1 MSDRSPKVNATASP
15 EAISDAAQQPRLHPA
30 DGHGENSPRSPL
42 PQDSGAAKQVGNAV
56 AQESSIHQRRE
67 AEPENQVPAN
77 THGDNAT
84 TDMEASR
91 DTSSDGS
98 DKDTLMRDYD
108 EVQPSPPGSTATLL
122 PVAQGRCTSP
132 NDSASNYEPPATPNL
147 QGKAH
152 GTTPQGSDTTEDTS
166 RATTPDTPLT
176 SPGPS
181 VPDSPPQL
189 TLSEADMGE
198 RLVETLGRIIERDDS
213 MHKISVPNR
222 PVDLDLI
229 SAAVKA
235 RLRALKPDWQFTAN
249 RFVPGPKGEGYV
261 HAYISKHRSH
271 FAFPDFPDE
280 VVIPTKEEARNWLD
294 DYFNNPPKGIVPY
307 FTGHLDLPYE
317 ELLNPGAAVLENP
330 KLLDLH
336 RPYWHIGGDKSANR
350 FHIEDYNCS
359 DDESPCGLRSAN
371 LVLEGV
377 KLWTCIEMHHTRK
390 FEAFVAK
397 NWDCNEC
404 SQRVGHQ
411 SLLISPLMLEREG
424 IDFVIEVQGPGDLI
438 LPAYGQLHMVVNMG
452 FNIAMS
458 INHLQR
464 GDRLKSTALRQ
475 CVKCG
480 ILDDSVTRVP
490 PPKSSEPRTPLPSIA
505 DPPPE
510 QSEAGSPSPTL
521 LGKRPR
527 ADHQGTQTSGRGARA
542 CTAARRK
549 LNALEEEIRKV
560 DPDCRIPQI
569 PRDSVPPGKAF
580 KAAASVQSSLAV
592 KRFVS
597 LVGEWRRRDKD
608 AFLSSGTGHTVLQ
621 HGKRLVDLV
630 GRSSLTDFL
639 YRHAQACVARQLDL
653 QVKKRGSMR
662 RSKEDTEQLAR
673 QLGMK
678 TEGLKAHLEE
688 GRIWNSICGP
698 EDDGLLPFIIAG
710 FKEEDTLSVKEK
722 CPLHIKKKEW
732 RSLAGNPQEFLE
744 LLDVGYVENLR
755 QAGRAFEKMVT
766 TGSEQVFR
774 WEKEGLDT
782 QADGWDSL
790 LCQVDYVADE

>member
-1 MSDRSPKVNATASP
+1 MDQEGGVPVREARQQGETPTHTTEAGYDPPGRRFNDDALHGLTQFAGHAGRRQPVVDSSLPHLRSGSHEQAVPAGTESHAMSDRSPKVNATASP
-15 EAISDAAQQPRLHPA
+15 EAISDAAQQPRLHLA

-42 PQDSGAAKQVGNAV
+42 PRDSGAAKQVGNAA
-56 AQESSIHQRRE
+56 AQESSTHQRRE
-67 AEPENQVPAN
+67 AELENQVPAN
-77 THGDNAT
+77 THGDNST

-98 DKDTLMRDYD
+98 NEDTLMRDYD
-108 EVQPSPPGSTATLL
+108 EVQPSPPGSTVTLL
-122 PVAQGRCTSP
+122 PVAQDRCASP
-132 NDSASNYEPPATPNL
+132 NDSASNEPPATPNL

-181 VPDSPPQL
+181 VSDSPPQL

-198 RLVETLGRIIERDDS
+198 RLVETLGRIIEREDS

-249 RFVPGPKGEGYV
+249 RFVPGPKGKGYV

-350 FHIEDYNCS
+350 FHIEDYNFS
-359 DDESPCGLRSAN
+359 DDESPGRLRSVN
-371 LVLEGV
+371 LLLVGV

-411 SLLISPLMLEREG
+411 SPLISPLILEREG
-424 IDFVIEVQGPGDLI
+424 
-438 LPAYGQLHMVVNMG
+438 
-452 FNIAMS
+452 
-458 INHLQR
+458 
-464 GDRLKSTALRQ
+464 
-475 CVKCG
+475 
-480 ILDDSVTRVP
+480 
-490 PPKSSEPRTPLPSIA
+490 
-505 DPPPE
+505 
-510 QSEAGSPSPTL
+510 
-521 LGKRPR
+521 
-527 ADHQGTQTSGRGARA
+527 
-542 CTAARRK
+542 
-549 LNALEEEIRKV
+549 LE
-560 DPDCRIPQI
+560 
-569 PRDSVPPGKAF
+569 
-580 KAAASVQSSLAV
+580 
-592 KRFVS
+592 
-597 LVGEWRRRDKD
+597 
-608 AFLSSGTGHTVLQ
+608 
-621 HGKRLVDLV
+621 
-630 GRSSLTDFL
+630 
-639 YRHAQACVARQLDL
+639 
-653 QVKKRGSMR
+653 
-662 RSKEDTEQLAR
+662 
-673 QLGMK
+673 
-678 TEGLKAHLEE
+678 
-688 GRIWNSICGP
+688 
-698 EDDGLLPFIIAG
+698 
-710 FKEEDTLSVKEK
+710 
-722 CPLHIKKKEW
+722 
-732 RSLAGNPQEFLE
+732 
-744 LLDVGYVENLR
+744 
-755 QAGRAFEKMVT
+755 
-766 TGSEQVFR
+766 
-774 WEKEGLDT
+774 
-782 QADGWDSL
+782 
-790 LCQVDYVADE
+790 